1 MNDAPDATDI
11 GVALV
16 QSDVA
21 VAFQALSNL
30 GEIVTSDRHL
40 IEAAEYLLRAHR
52 ALNQFLS
59 EPKE

>member
-1 MNDAPDATDI
+1 MNDEANATDV

-30 GEIVTSDRHL
+30 GEVVTRDKHL

-52 ALNQFLS
+52 ALTQYFS